1 MNFVKVLGEI
11 MKWAPLLEA
20 LRGMFGDP
28 DEALK
33 KIRAWELAERAK
45 TDEMLKRRRE
55 RDDS

>member
-1 MNFVKVLGEI
+1 

-20 LRGMFGDP
+20 LRGMFRDP